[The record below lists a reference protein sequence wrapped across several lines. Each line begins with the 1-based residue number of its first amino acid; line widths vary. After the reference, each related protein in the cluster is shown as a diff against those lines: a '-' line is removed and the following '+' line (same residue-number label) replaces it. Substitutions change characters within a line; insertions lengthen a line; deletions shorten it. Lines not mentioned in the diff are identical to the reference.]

1 MQRSAPK
8 RDTLTAPD
16 GKINPAR
23 TQLLRSGGEP
33 AILPENCIAM
43 TTTRE
48 LAIPIPH
55 EEIAAFCRKWGIK
68 RLSFFGSIVRDD
80 FDPERSDVDVLV
92 ELRPDTKAR
101 GLAYFGAEIELSEI
115 FGRKVDLLQATE
127 LSRWMIK
134 DVLAEAIEEYDE
146 AS

>member
-1 MQRSAPK
+1 MQ
-8 RDTLTAPD
+8 TV
-16 GKINPAR
+16 
-23 TQLLRSGGEP
+23 
-33 AILPENCIAM
+33 
-43 TTTRE
+43 RE

-92 ELRPDTKAR
+92 ELKPDTKAR
-101 GLAYFGAEIELSEI
+101 GLAFFGAQIELSEI
-115 FGRKVDLLQATE
+115 FGRKVDLLE
-127 LSRWMIK
+127 PVEISRWMIK
-134 DVLAEAIEEYDE
+134 DVLAEAIDEYVE

>member
-1 MQRSAPK
+1 M
-8 RDTLTAPD
+8 
-16 GKINPAR
+16 PA
-23 TQLLRSGGEP
+23 
-33 AILPENCIAM
+33 
-43 TTTRE
+43 TRE

-55 EEIAAFCRKWGIK
+55 EEIAAFCQKWGIK

-80 FDPERSDVDVLV
+80 FDPARSDVDVLV

-115 FGRKVDLLQATE
+115 FGRKVDMLKPVE

-134 DVLAEAIEEYDE
+134 DVLAEAVEEYVE
-146 AS
+146 TV

>member
-1 MQRSAPK
+1 MP
-8 RDTLTAPD
+8 
-16 GKINPAR
+16 
-23 TQLLRSGGEP
+23 
-33 AILPENCIAM
+33 
-43 TTTRE
+43 TTRE

-101 GLAYFGAEIELSEI
+101 GLSFFGAEIELSEI
-115 FGRKVDLLQATE
+115 FGRKVDLLKPTA
-127 LSRWMIK
+127 LSRWMVK
-134 DVLAEAIEEYDE
+134 DVLAEAVEEYVE
-146 AS
+146 SP